1 MKTVKFFTTVLALA
15 IVVVATA
22 VEKPKMDIVPLSE
35 DRAVVSILNGA
46 EALFELSVRSEDGE
60 LVYYKQAA
68 SPSLTYQKIFDFKNI
83 EDGDYTLD
91 LRVNDTRLTKDFSVS
106 SKGIAVGES
115 KMRVDPYF
123 GFSDN
128 VLKLTYLNFDQEK
141 LSLNIYDE
149 NGLVYA
155 SKLGQD
161 FNIAKGFDLTALA
174 AGKYE
179 VVLASVSNDFSFSL
193 EK

>member
-1 MKTVKFFTTVLALA
+1 MKTIKFLTTVMALA
-15 IVVVATA
+15 IVAVATA

-46 EALFELSVRSEDGE
+46 EALFELSIRAESGE

-83 EDGDYTLD
+83 EDGDYTMD
-91 LRVNDTRLTKDFSVS
+91 LRVNDTRLIKDIKVS
-106 SKGIAVGES
+106 SKGIVVGES
-115 KMRVDPYF
+115 KMRIDPYF

-128 VLKLTYLNFDQEK
+128 VLKLTYLNFDQEN

-149 NGLVYA
+149 TGLVYE

-161 FNIAKGFDLTALA
+161 FNIAKGFDLAALA
-174 AGKYE
+174 AGEYE
-179 VVLASVSNDFSFSL
+179 VILTSRNNDFTFSL
-193 EK
+193 VK

>member
-91 LRVNDTRLTKDFSVS
+91 LRVNGTRLTKDFSVS

-179 VVLASVSNDFSFSL
+179 VVLASMSNDFSFSL

>member
-1 MKTVKFFTTVLALA
+1 MKTIKFLTTVMALA
-15 IVVVATA
+15 IVAVATA

-35 DRAVVSILNGA
+35 DRAVVSILNGT
-46 EALFELSVRSEDGE
+46 EAVFELSISAKDAG

-68 SPSLTYQKIFDFKNI
+68 NPSLTYQKIFDFKNI
-83 EDGDYTLD
+83 EDGDYTMD
-91 LRVNDTRLTKDFSVS
+91 LRVNDTRLVRDINVS
-106 SKGIAVGES
+106 SKGIVVGES
-115 KMRVDPYF
+115 KMRIDPYF

-128 VLKLTYLNFDQEK
+128 VLKLTYLNFDQER

-149 NGLVYA
+149 SGLVYE
-155 SKLGQD
+155 SKLGQE
-161 FNIAKGFDLTALA
+161 FNIATGFDLSALA

-179 VVLASVSNDFSFSL
+179 VVLTSMSNDFSFSL

>member
-115 KMRVDPYF
+115 KMRLDPYF

-128 VLKLTYLNFDQEK
+128 VLKLTYLNFDQEN

-179 VVLASVSNDFSFSL
+179 VVLASMSNDFSFSL

>member
-179 VVLASVSNDFSFSL
+179 VVLASMSNDFSFSL